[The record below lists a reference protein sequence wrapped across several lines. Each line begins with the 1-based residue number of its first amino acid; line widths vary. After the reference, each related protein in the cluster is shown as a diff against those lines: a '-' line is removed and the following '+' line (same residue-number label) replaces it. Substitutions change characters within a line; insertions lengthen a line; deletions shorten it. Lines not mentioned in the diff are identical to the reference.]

1 MIEAAI
7 VGASG
12 YAGGELL
19 RLLLA
24 HPQVEVTQITSETY
38 AGQHAHFVHPN
49 LRGHTR
55 LQFVSLA
62 ELKSCSLLFLALPH
76 GQAVGRIEELAA
88 MSDRLSLTVYDFVAD
103 AEEARKYG
111 IDKIPATVLMAD
123 KDVGIRYFGVPAGY
137 ELSALVETIQDLSRG
152 ETDLEPEVLTELET
166 LAADIHIQVFVT
178 PTCPYCPGAVRT
190 AYQLAQEHE
199 RIRADGVEVVE
210 FPYLGNK
217 YHVRGVPMVV
227 INEQVNFVGARSG
240 AYFAEKILEAAG
252 LPETEGK

>member
-1 MIEAAI
+1 MTRMRTPRLAAGAVRFFLFIVLIAAAGLHGMAGAAEVLPEKDRQKIAAQLQDLTGEVRMIMFTQ
-7 VGASG
+7 
-12 YAGGELL
+12 ELECQYCAQT
-19 RLLLA
+19 RGLL
-24 HPQVEVTQITSETY
+24 
-38 AGQHAHFVHPN
+38 
-49 LRGHTR
+49 
-55 LQFVSLA
+55 
-62 ELKSCSLLFLALPH
+62 
-76 GQAVGRIEELAA
+76 EELAA

-123 KDVGIRYFGVPAGY
+123 EDVGIRYFGVPAGY

-166 LAADIHIQVFVT
+166 LADDIHIQVFVT

-217 YHVRGVPMVV
+217 YYVRGVPMVV